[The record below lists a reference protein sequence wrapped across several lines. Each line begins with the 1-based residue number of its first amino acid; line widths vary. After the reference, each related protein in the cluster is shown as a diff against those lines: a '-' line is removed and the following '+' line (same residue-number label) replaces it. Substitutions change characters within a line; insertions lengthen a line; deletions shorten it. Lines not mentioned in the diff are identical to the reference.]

1 MRIKRAGDQA
11 SKRPLIREL
20 SERPKRLFAIGD
32 IHGHAAELDTLL
44 DYIMKT
50 KNIGQDDLMIFVG
63 DYIDRGPQSKQ
74 VIDRLLEL
82 RRTWPQTIFL
92 RGNHED
98 MLLSFL
104 GLGGEGGEFYLKN
117 GGAEFFASYDLEP
130 AGSLVELRA
139 RLPAEHIHF
148 FTSLEYGVIL
158 AEFLFVHAGVAP
170 KRKLSQQ
177 TPSDLL
183 WIRKEFIQSPHRIG
197 KTVVFGHTAF
207 NQIHIELPYRIGIDT
222 GVAYGNQLSAVELV
236 HGELFQVE
244 VGENVVKEGSLR
256 DLLAS
261 RP

>member
-1 MRIKRAGDQA
+1 V
-11 SKRPLIREL
+11 
-20 SERPKRLFAIGD
+20 GD

-44 DYIMKT
+44 NHITKT
-50 KNIGQDDLMIFVG
+50 RNVSEDDLIIFVG

-130 AGSLVELRA
+130 VGSLVELRA

>member
-1 MRIKRAGDQA
+1 V
-11 SKRPLIREL
+11 
-20 SERPKRLFAIGD
+20 GD

-44 DYIMKT
+44 NHITKT
-50 KNIGQDDLMIFVG
+50 RNVSEDDLIIFVG

-98 MLLSFL
+98 MLLGFL

-130 AGSLVELRA
+130 VGSLVELRA
-139 RLPAEHIHF
+139 RLPAEHLHF

-183 WIRKEFIQSPHRIG
+183 WIRKEFIQSPHAIG

-222 GVAYGNQLSAVELV
+222 GVAYGNKLSVVELV

>member
-1 MRIKRAGDQA
+1 MRIKRAGEQI
-11 SKRPLIREL
+11 KKKPLFREL
-20 SERPKRLFAIGD
+20 SERPKRLFAVGD
-32 IHGHAAELDTLL
+32 IHGHASELGALL
-44 DYIMKT
+44 DHITKT
-50 KNIGQDDLMIFVG
+50 KNLGVDDLIIFVG

-74 VIDRLLEL
+74 VVDLLLDL
-82 RRTWPQTIFL
+82 RRAWPQTVFL

-117 GGAEFFASYDLEP
+117 GGAEFFASYGLEP

-139 RLPAEHIHF
+139 SLPVEHVDF
-148 FTSLEYGVIL
+148 FSSLEYGVIL

-183 WIRKEFIQSPHRIG
+183 WIRKEFIHSPHSIG

-222 GVAYGNQLSAVELV
+222 GVAYGNKLSVVELV
-236 HGELFQVE
+236 NGELFQVD

-256 DLLAS
+256 DLLGS